1 MKEIEEGKLSDAA
14 ARILALAVKKKVIN
28 KGREVR
34 STQDPDKKWILL
46 SQQVSALAA
55 LTLVGISVGGDGLLS
70 KGGILSGLFTEDFQK
85 EIESKLTTTPPP
97 LNLDPE
103 IQSIGIRRNLRT
115 ISLPSWISVRRTLI
129 LRDINSY
136 WSV

>member
-14 ARILALAVKKKVIN
+14 ARLIALTVKKKVIN

-34 STQDPDKKWILL
+34 STQDPDKKMDLL

-85 EIESKLTTTPPP
+85 EIESNLTTNPSPTKSGPRNPIYRDSKEPENNLTPFMDFC
-97 LNLDPE
+97 LE
-103 IQSIGIRRNLRT
+103 T
-115 ISLPSWISVRRTLI
+115 IDSQRHK
-129 LRDINSY
+129 
-136 WSV
+136 

>member
-14 ARILALAVKKKVIN
+14 ARILALAIKKKVIN

-34 STQDPDKKWILL
+34 STQDSEKKLDLL
-46 SQQVSALAA
+46 SQQISALAA

-85 EIESKLTTTPPP
+85 EIESNLTTNSSPTKSDPRNPIYRDSKEPENNLTPFMDFCEE
-97 LNLDPE
+97 NTE
-103 IQSIGIRRNLRT
+103 SKRHK
-115 ISLPSWISVRRTLI
+115 
-129 LRDINSY
+129 
-136 WSV
+136 

>member
-14 ARILALAVKKKVIN
+14 ARILALAIKKKVIN

-34 STQDPDKKWILL
+34 STQDSEKKLDLL

-70 KGGILSGLFTEDFQK
+70 KGGILSGLFTEDLEE
-85 EIESKLTTTPPP
+85 EIESEFTATSPTKSGPRNPIYRDSREPENNLTPFMDFCEE
-97 LNLDPE
+97 NIE
-103 IQSIGIRRNLRT
+103 SKRHK
-115 ISLPSWISVRRTLI
+115 
-129 LRDINSY
+129 
-136 WSV
+136 

>member
-14 ARILALAVKKKVIN
+14 ARILALAIKKKVIN

-34 STQDPDKKWILL
+34 STQDSEKKLDLL

-70 KGGILSGLFTEDFQK
+70 KGGILSGLFTEDFEEEMQSLLPK
-85 EIESKLTTTPPP
+85 TTSPTKSAPRNPIYRDSREPENNLTPFMDAYVES
-97 LNLDPE
+97 
-103 IQSIGIRRNLRT
+103 
-115 ISLPSWISVRRTLI
+115 ISRFK
-129 LRDINSY
+129 
-136 WSV
+136 

>member
-14 ARILALAVKKKVIN
+14 SRILALAIKKKVIN

-34 STQDPDKKWILL
+34 STQDSDKKLDLL

-70 KGGILSGLFTEDFQK
+70 KGGILSGLFTEDL
-85 EIESKLTTTPPP
+85 EEEMESKLTTTSPTKSGPRNP
-97 LNLDPE
+97 IYRDSKEPENNLTPFMDFCSE
-103 IQSIGIRRNLRT
+103 T
-115 ISLPSWISVRRTLI
+115 IDSKRHK
-129 LRDINSY
+129 
-136 WSV
+136 

>member
-1 MKEIEEGKLSDAA
+1 MREIEEGKLSDAA

-34 STQDPDKKWILL
+34 LTDDLESKMDLL
-46 SQQVSALAA
+46 SQQISALAA

-85 EIESKLTTTPPP
+85 ELESNLTTNPFPTKSVPRNPIYRDSKEPENNLTPFM
-97 LNLDPE
+97 DFC
-103 IQSIGIRRNLRT
+103 SKT
-115 ISLPSWISVRRTLI
+115 IDSQRHK
-129 LRDINSY
+129 
-136 WSV
+136 

>member
-14 ARILALAVKKKVIN
+14 SRILALAIKKKVIN

-34 STQDPDKKWILL
+34 STQDSEKKLDLL

-85 EIESKLTTTPPP
+85 EIESELTNPSPTKSVPRNSIYRDSKEPENNLTPFMDFCVE
-97 LNLDPE
+97 NIE
-103 IQSIGIRRNLRT
+103 SKRHK
-115 ISLPSWISVRRTLI
+115 
-129 LRDINSY
+129 
-136 WSV
+136 

>member
-34 STQDPDKKWILL
+34 STQDSDKKLDLL

-70 KGGILSGLFTEDFQK
+70 KGGILSGLFT
-85 EIESKLTTTPPP
+85 
-97 LNLDPE
+97 
-103 IQSIGIRRNLRT
+103 
-115 ISLPSWISVRRTLI
+115 
-129 LRDINSY
+129 
-136 WSV
+136 

>member
-14 ARILALAVKKKVIN
+14 ARLIALAVKKKVIR

-34 STQDPDKKWILL
+34 LTDDLVSKMDLL
-46 SQQVSALAA
+46 SQQISALAA

-85 EIESKLTTTPPP
+85 ELESLLPNTTSPTKSVSRNPIYRDSKEPENNLTPFM
-97 LNLDPE
+97 DFCSE
-103 IQSIGIRRNLRT
+103 T
-115 ISLPSWISVRRTLI
+115 IDSQESF
-129 LRDINSY
+129 
-136 WSV
+136 

>member
-34 STQDPDKKWILL
+34 STQDPDKKLDLL

-85 EIESKLTTTPPP
+85 ELESLLPNTTSPTKSGPRNPIYRDSKEPENNLTPFMDFCEENTESK
-97 LNLDPE
+97 
-103 IQSIGIRRNLRT
+103 RHK
-115 ISLPSWISVRRTLI
+115 
-129 LRDINSY
+129 
-136 WSV
+136 

>member
-1 MKEIEEGKLSDAA
+1 MKEIEEGRLSDAG
-14 ARILALAVKKKVIN
+14 ARMLALAVKKKVIN

-34 STQDPDKKWILL
+34 STQDSDKKMDLL

-85 EIESKLTTTPPP
+85 EMESKLTTTSPTKSAPRSP
-97 LNLDPE
+97 IYRDSKEPENNLTPFMDAYVE
-103 IQSIGIRRNLRT
+103 SI
-115 ISLPSWISVRRTLI
+115 
-129 LRDINSY
+129 
-136 WSV
+136 

>member
-34 STQDPDKKWILL
+34 STQDPDKKLDLL

-70 KGGILSGLFTEDFQK
+70 KGGILSGLFTEDLEE
-85 EIESKLTTTPPP
+85 EIESNLTTNPSPTKSAPRNPIYRDSKEPENNLTPFM
-97 LNLDPE
+97 DFCSE
-103 IQSIGIRRNLRT
+103 T
-115 ISLPSWISVRRTLI
+115 IDLKRHK
-129 LRDINSY
+129 
-136 WSV
+136 